1 MIDRASPAPVLIGC
15 GGWAALWRRIG
26 SLSVLNRKGE
36 FLS

>member
-1 MIDRASPAPVLIGC
+1 MIGLASPAPVVVGC

-36 FLS
+36 VLS